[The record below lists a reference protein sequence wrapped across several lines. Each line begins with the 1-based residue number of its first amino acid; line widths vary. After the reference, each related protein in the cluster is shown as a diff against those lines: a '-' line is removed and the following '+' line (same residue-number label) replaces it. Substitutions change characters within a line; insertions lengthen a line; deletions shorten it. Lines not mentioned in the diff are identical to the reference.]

1 MNVKCYL
8 FMKQCKED
16 HKNYSAE
23 IQQAT
28 SASAVIFICHE

>member
-16 HKNYSAE
+16 HKNDPADVE
-23 IQQAT
+23 QAT
-28 SASAVIFICHE
+28 SAVKFICHK

>member
-16 HKNYSAE
+16 HKNDSADV
-23 IQQAT
+23 QQAT
-28 SASAVIFICHE
+28 PAAIFISHK